1 MSSTTTTDAPK
12 RPGPAAEAPWPGRRA
27 RRRRGL
33 PRLLFVVLLGAACAA
48 AMGLV
53 GYALGLRTE
62 AQGLRDDAERRLAG
76 YSGALTSELS
86 RYGYLPSVLALSRTV
101 QSAATHPDD
110 AAAVQVANRF
120 LEAANREADS
130 AALYVMDPHGTTIAA
145 SNWGTPGSF
154 VGMNF
159 AFRPYFREAMAGKVG
174 LFYGIGTTSHVPGLY
189 FSRPLRAAGRIVG
202 VVVAKVDLDKVA
214 LPWQRGRDPVL
225 VVDANGIVFLTSVPQ
240 WRFESLAPLSAAT
253 RRRIAQTRQYYA
265 VGSVREI
272 GLAHVGRAAGADL
285 VQLPPSAAMPD
296 WLFGKDSYMVA
307 RQPVPGTDWQIL
319 SLSDLRPAQEAAL
332 WTALA
337 SAALT
342 GLLVAV
348 ALVVHQRR
356 RVVAERLAAR
366 EALERAYGELETRVE
381 ARTAALTALN
391 AELQREVD
399 ERLRAQSELTRTLE
413 ELAQSNKMAALGQM
427 ATGIAHELNQP
438 LAALHTLS
446 DNAVVFLDQSRPAEA
461 RGNLDA
467 ILQLVQRMARIT
479 GDLKSFARKAPKSWE
494 PGRIS
499 QALAGASSLLQPRL
513 RKEAIALDARFP
525 ADEPMVLCD
534 ELRLQQ
540 VLLNLLVNA
549 ADALTDQPD
558 KRIEIR
564 LDVDAAA
571 GPDGRWAT
579 LRVADTGAGI
589 PEPLLARLF
598 EPFFTT
604 KPQGVGLGLGL
615 NIVQRILRDVG
626 ATIEAVN
633 RDGGGAEFRIRLR
646 VADTGIRT

>member
-1 MSSTTTTDAPK
+1 MTDALN
-12 RPGPAAEAPWPGRRA
+12 RPGAAPVAADA
-27 RRRRGL
+27 RRDSRLARRPHAL
-33 PRLLFVVLLGAACAA
+33 PRLLVVALLGAVAA
-48 AMGLV
+48 GVMGLV
-53 GYALGLRTE
+53 GYALGLRAE
-62 AQGLRDDAERRLAG
+62 ARSLRDDAGHRLAG

-86 RYGYLPSVLALSRTV
+86 RYGYLPSVIALSRTV
-101 QSAATHPDD
+101 QYAAAHPRD
-110 AAAVQVANRF
+110 AAAVQSANRF

-130 AALYVMDPHGTTIAA
+130 AALYVMDLQGTTLAA

-159 AFRPYFREAMAGKVG
+159 AFRPYFRDAKAGG
-174 LFYGIGTTSHVPGLY
+174 IGRFYGIGTTSHVPGLY
-189 FSRPLRAAGRIVG
+189 FSRPLQVDGRIAG
-202 VVVAKVDLDKVA
+202 VVVAKVDLDKVV

-225 VVDANGIVFLTSVPQ
+225 VVDANGIVFLTSVPE
-240 WRFESLAPLSAAT
+240 WRFESLAPLSPAT
-253 RRRIAQTRQYYA
+253 RRRIEQTRQYYA

-272 GLAHVGRAAGADL
+272 GLTHAGRAAGADL
-285 VQLPPSAAMPD
+285 VQLPSAAASMPD

-319 SLSDLRPAQEAAL
+319 SLSDMRAAQEAAL

-348 ALVVHQRR
+348 AMFVHQRR
-356 RVVAERLAAR
+356 HVVAERLAAR
-366 EALERAYGELETRVE
+366 EALERAYGELEARVD
-381 ARTAALTALN
+381 ARTAALTQVN

-413 ELAQSNKMAALGQM
+413 ELAQANKMAALGQM

-438 LAALHTLS
+438 LAALQTLS

-467 ILQLVQRMARIT
+467 ILRLVQRMARIT

-494 PGRIS
+494 PARVS
-499 QALAGASSLLQPRL
+499 QALAGAASLLQQRL
-513 RKEAIALDARFP
+513 TKESIELDARFP
-525 ADEPMVLCD
+525 ADEPLVLCD

-549 ADALTDQPD
+549 ADALQGRTD
-558 KRIEIR
+558 KRIEVR
-564 LDVDAAA
+564 LDIDAVAA
-571 GPDGRWAT
+571 PDGRWAT
-579 LRVADTGAGI
+579 LRVADNGPGI

-615 NIVQRILRDVG
+615 SIVQRLLRDVG
-626 ATIEAVN
+626 ASIEAAS
-633 RDGGGAEFRIRLR
+633 RDGGGAEFRVRLR
-646 VADTGIRT
+646 VAGAGSRT